1 MLLDPRRQIIPI
13 LLDPRR
19 QIILILLSIDVSQG
33 ELPLGLCLSDFD
45 LRVGV
50 LFVIVTACVQHP
62 GHHENDRCAGE
73 EGNHGVGREDVA
85 CGAKDSSNDVG
96 ELVKEL
102 QGIPTNT
109 NYDQGEEKS
118 QFEAG
123 QTEVLERFGRG
134 LEIGHCSFS
143 QFR

>member
-50 LFVIVTACVQHP
+50 LFVIRRLVSSIRVITRMTTA
-62 GHHENDRCAGE
+62 
-73 EGNHGVGREDVA
+73 
-85 CGAKDSSNDVG
+85 
-96 ELVKEL
+96 L
-102 QGIPTNT
+102 
-109 NYDQGEEKS
+109 EKS
-118 QFEAG
+118 AIM
-123 QTEVLERFGRG
+123 VR
-134 LEIGHCSFS
+134 
-143 QFR
+143 